1 MILTN
6 NSQPASSVT
15 SAVDFYGRIINE
27 NAYGPLVDSDL
38 NNEIDFLQTGF
49 TPIILEQPKKNMII
63 SSEGLDLEL
72 IIERSQHLSI
82 QWEYLSN
89 QQEQIWNSI
98 QESDLFNG
106 VKTERLKVNRLP
118 NGVEK
123 MIIRAKVFDPS
134 FICGS
139 IIFSNE
145 FTISYPP
152 LFYLMRSLLTMTGKM
167 MSG

>member
-1 MILTN
+1 M
-6 NSQPASSVT
+6 
-15 SAVDFYGRIINE
+15 
-27 NAYGPLVDSDL
+27 VDSDL

-123 MIIRAKVFDPS
+123 MIIREKYLILHLFADLLFFQMSSLYLIHP
-134 FICGS
+134 
-139 IIFSNE
+139 
-145 FTISYPP
+145 Y
-152 LFYLMRSLLTMTGKM
+152 FYLMRSLLTMTGKM